1 MLKDLRTS
9 LGKLDT
15 ELEGIISDIE
25 QRELQLNLLSDE
37 ADILIELIEKAEE
50 LKDLITK
57 WQEYHKF
64 I

>member
-1 MLKDLRTS
+1 MLNDLRTS

-25 QRELQLNLLSDE
+25 ERELQLNLLSDE
-37 ADILIELIEKAEE
+37 ADILIELIEKSEE